1 MTKERLNELI
11 QKRLLKQPYSP
22 EDVTDFATLED
33 AGVDLDILE
42 KSAAEGVLMGEATPI
57 SPEME
62 NRPDENGPS
71 LAQMGVD
78 LGVEQAGS
86 MAGTMAG
93 TPYGP
98 LGRLLG
104 SGVGATAAL
113 GGLDVGR
120 RAGVIP
126 GKPMENPLKEL
137 GITFGANLLGQ
148 KFADRQ
154 VSGMQNMVQKN
165 IFKGAEDVDK
175 PFKGIK
181 GAVTPI
187 PQRTDSG
194 LLDVIGNILDASLGA
209 GERGKK
215 LVAGNI
221 KILRGK
227 IDKLIDGT
235 IAKATATD
243 LKEATRQVLRKSYGS
258 FNKIGEL
265 GYNIVDSN
273 LTNLGLR
280 VRANIDDMFDTATLN
295 RLKTGIGDAK
305 FTGQDLTFGDLA
317 RLKQFNYGKDSKKID
332 ALLDR
337 AIRNL
342 HSKANISLKEYLD
355 EVTKE
360 SPELITEALASARK
374 VTESMANAVTIS
386 GKDMTRQFS
395 ETFIAK
401 LAQGKPDL
409 LYKELKSLEHGPTI
423 DFVRNSLET
432 TRKTMSG
439 KPKLWARIQGHF
451 LDDLARTTPT
461 IRIKNVGEVINGDRL
476 LQELGRLDKKGILAK
491 YFPAGAGEKE
501 LELFKQFAKSIAINQ
516 RKQEQAAG
524 GMAVQLIQSGMAI
537 KVLQTGALGILA
549 SKTGFEEAL
558 YGSIIVFGG
567 PNVMARIFTNPKFI
581 KAMVE
586 GGNIPST
593 MDNLLGTANKIITT
607 LIAQGVDAG
616 WESATEERAPLHIGG
631 ATTQGNLPRSPQV
644 ASQGNPLTG
653 LLGGGGANVQ

>member
-86 MAGTMAG
+86 MVGTMAG

-98 LGRLLG
+98 FGRLLG
-104 SGVGATAAL
+104 SGVGATTAL

-120 RAGVIP
+120 RAGVFP

-137 GITFGANLLGQ
+137 GITFGANVLGQ

-154 VSGMQNMVQKN
+154 VGGMQNMVQKN

-175 PFKGIK
+175 PYKGIK

-215 LVAGNI
+215 LVTGNV
-221 KILRGK
+221 KILRDK

-317 RLKQFNYGKDSKKID
+317 RLKQFHYGKDTKKID

-337 AIRNL
+337 ALANL
-342 HSKANISLKEYLD
+342 GNKANISLREYLD
-355 EVTKE
+355 KVTKE
-360 SPELITEALASARK
+360 SPDFITEALASARK
-374 VTESMANAVTIS
+374 VSESMENAISIS

-432 TRKTMSG
+432 ARKTMSG

-537 KVLQTGALGILA
+537 KVIQTGALGILA
-549 SKTGFEEAL
+549 SKTGFTEAL
-558 YGSIIVFGG
+558 AGSIIVFGG
-567 PNVMARIFTNPKFI
+567 PNILARIFTNPKFI

-586 GGNIPST
+586 GGNLPST
-593 MDNLLGTANKIITT
+593 MDNMLGVANKIMTT
-607 LIAQGVDAG
+607 LIAQGIDAG
-616 WESATEERAPLHIGG
+616 WESATEEREPLHIGG

-644 ASQGNPLTG
+644 ASQGNPLSG
-653 LLGGGGANVQ
+653 LLGGGANVQ

>member
-78 LGVEQAGS
+78 LGVEQIGS
-86 MAGTMAG
+86 MIGTAAG

-104 SGVGATAAL
+104 SGLGATAGL

-126 GKPMENPLKEL
+126 GQPMENPLKEL
-137 GITFGANLLGQ
+137 GITFGANVLGQ

-154 VSGMQNMVQKN
+154 VGGMQNMVQKN

-215 LVAGNI
+215 LVAGNV

-235 IAKATATD
+235 IAKATVTD

-265 GYNIVDSN
+265 GYNIVDTN

-280 VRANIDDMFDTATLN
+280 VRTNIDDMFDTATLN

-317 RLKQFNYGKDSKKID
+317 RLKQFHYGKDTKKID

-337 AIRNL
+337 ALTNL
-342 HSKANISLKEYLD
+342 GNKANISLREYLD
-355 EVTKE
+355 KVTKE
-360 SPELITEALASARK
+360 SPEFLTEALASARK
-374 VTESMANAVTIS
+374 VTESMKNAIVFA

-395 ETFIAK
+395 ETFMAK

-409 LYKELKSLEHGPTI
+409 LYKELRKTEHGPTI

-432 TRKTMSG
+432 ARKTMSG

-461 IRIKNVGEVINGDRL
+461 IRIKNVGEVLNGDLL
-476 LQELGRLDKKGILAK
+476 LQKLATLEKKGILAK
-491 YFPAGAGEKE
+491 YFPAGSGEKE

-549 SKTGFEEAL
+549 SKAGFTEAL
-558 YGSIIVFGG
+558 AGSIIVFGG
-567 PNVMARIFTNPKFI
+567 PNIMARIFTNPKFI

-586 GGNIPST
+586 GGTLPST
-593 MDNLLGTANKIITT
+593 MDNMLGVANKVMTT

-631 ATTQGNLPRSPQV
+631 ATTQGNAARSPQV
-644 ASQGNPLTG
+644 ASQGNPLMG

>member
-22 EDVTDFATLED
+22 EDVTDFATLEES
-33 AGVDLDILE
+33 GVDLDLLE

-78 LGVEQAGS
+78 LGVEQVGS
-86 MAGTMAG
+86 MIGTAAGT
-93 TPYGP
+93 TYGP
-98 LGRLLG
+98 PGRLLG
-104 SGVGATAAL
+104 SGLGAVAGL
-113 GGLDVGR
+113 GGLDLGR

-137 GITFGANLLGQ
+137 GITFGANVLGQ

-154 VSGMQNMVQKN
+154 VGGMQNMVQKN

-194 LLDVIGNILDASLGA
+194 ILDVIGNVLDASLGA

-227 IDKLIDGT
+227 IDTLIDGT
-235 IAKATATD
+235 IAKATVTD
-243 LKEATRQVLRKSYGS
+243 LKETTRQVLRKSYGS

-265 GYNIVDSN
+265 GYNIVDTN
-273 LTNLGLR
+273 LSKLGLR
-280 VRANIDDMFDTATLN
+280 VRTNINDMFDTATLN

-317 RLKQFNYGKDSKKID
+317 RLKQFHYGKDTKKID

-342 HSKANISLKEYLD
+342 HSTANTSLKEYLD
-355 EVTKE
+355 KVTKE
-360 SPELITEALASARK
+360 SPDFITEALASVRK
-374 VTESMANAVTIS
+374 VTESMTNAVAFA

-395 ETFIAK
+395 ETFMAK

-432 TRKTMSG
+432 ARKTMSG
-439 KPKLWARIQGHF
+439 KPKLWSRIQGHF

-461 IRIKNVGEVINGDRL
+461 IRIKNVGEVLNGDLL
-476 LQELGRLDKKGILAK
+476 LQKLATLDKKGILAK

-537 KVLQTGALGILA
+537 KVIQTGALGILA
-549 SKTGFEEAL
+549 SKAGFTEAL
-558 YGSIIVFGG
+558 AGSIIVFGG
-567 PNVMARIFTNPKFI
+567 PNILARIFTNPKFI

-586 GGNIPST
+586 GGTLPST
-593 MDNLLGTANKIITT
+593 MDNMLGVANKVMTT

-644 ASQGNPLTG
+644 AGQSNPLSG
-653 LLGGGGANVQ
+653 LLGGGANVQ

>member
-86 MAGTMAG
+86 MVGTMAG

-98 LGRLLG
+98 FGRLLG
-104 SGVGATAAL
+104 SGVGATTAL

-120 RAGVIP
+120 RAGVFP

-137 GITFGANLLGQ
+137 GITFGANVLGQ

-154 VSGMQNMVQKN
+154 VGGMQNMVQKN

-215 LVAGNI
+215 LVTGNV
-221 KILRGK
+221 KILRDK

-235 IAKATATD
+235 IATATATD

-317 RLKQFNYGKDSKKID
+317 RLKQFHYGKDTKKID

-337 AIRNL
+337 ALANL
-342 HSKANISLKEYLD
+342 GNKANISLREYLD
-355 EVTKE
+355 KVTKE
-360 SPELITEALASARK
+360 SPDFITEALASARK
-374 VTESMANAVTIS
+374 VSESMENAISIS

-432 TRKTMSG
+432 ARKTISG
-439 KPKLWARIQGHF
+439 KPKLWARIQCHF

-501 LELFKQFAKSIAINQ
+501 LKLFKQFAKSIAINQ

-537 KVLQTGALGILA
+537 KVIQTGALGILA
-549 SKTGFEEAL
+549 SKTGFTEAL
-558 YGSIIVFGG
+558 AGSIIVFGG
-567 PNVMARIFTNPKFI
+567 PNILARIFTNPKFI

-586 GGNIPST
+586 GGNLPST
-593 MDNLLGTANKIITT
+593 MDNMLGVANKIMTT
-607 LIAQGVDAG
+607 LIAQGIDAG
-616 WESATEERAPLHIGG
+616 WESATEEREPLHIGG

-644 ASQGNPLTG
+644 ASQGNPLSG
-653 LLGGGGANVQ
+653 LLGGGANVQ

>member
-86 MAGTMAG
+86 MVGTIAG

-98 LGRLLG
+98 FGRLLG
-104 SGVGATAAL
+104 SGVGATTAL

-120 RAGVIP
+120 RAGVFP

-137 GITFGANLLGQ
+137 GITFGANVLGQ

-154 VSGMQNMVQKN
+154 VGGMQNMVQKN

-215 LVAGNI
+215 LVTGNV
-221 KILRGK
+221 KILRDK

-317 RLKQFNYGKDSKKID
+317 RLKQFHYGKDTKKID

-337 AIRNL
+337 ALANL
-342 HSKANISLKEYLD
+342 GNKANISLREYLD
-355 EVTKE
+355 KVTKE
-360 SPELITEALASARK
+360 SPDFITEALASARK
-374 VTESMANAVTIS
+374 VSESMENAISIS

-432 TRKTMSG
+432 ARKTMSG

-501 LELFKQFAKSIAINQ
+501 LKLFKQFAKSIAINQ

-537 KVLQTGALGILA
+537 KVIQTGALGILA
-549 SKTGFEEAL
+549 SKTGFTEAL
-558 YGSIIVFGG
+558 AGSIIVFGG
-567 PNVMARIFTNPKFI
+567 PNILARIFTNPKFI

-586 GGNIPST
+586 GGNLPST
-593 MDNLLGTANKIITT
+593 MDNMLGVANKIMTT
-607 LIAQGVDAG
+607 LIAQGIDAG
-616 WESATEERAPLHIGG
+616 WESATEEREPLHIGG

-644 ASQGNPLTG
+644 ASQGNPLSG
-653 LLGGGGANVQ
+653 LLGGGANVQ

>member
-86 MAGTMAG
+86 MVGTMAG

-98 LGRLLG
+98 FGRLLG
-104 SGVGATAAL
+104 SGVGATTAL

-120 RAGVIP
+120 RAGVFP

-137 GITFGANLLGQ
+137 GITFGANVLGQ

-154 VSGMQNMVQKN
+154 VGGMQNMVQKN

-215 LVAGNI
+215 LVTGNV
-221 KILRGK
+221 KILRDK

-317 RLKQFNYGKDSKKID
+317 RLKQFHYGKDTKKID

-337 AIRNL
+337 ALANL
-342 HSKANISLKEYLD
+342 GNKANISLREYLD
-355 EVTKE
+355 KVTKE
-360 SPELITEALASARK
+360 SPDFITEALASARK
-374 VTESMANAVTIS
+374 VSESMENAISIS

-432 TRKTMSG
+432 ARKTMSG

-501 LELFKQFAKSIAINQ
+501 LKLFKQFAKSIAINQ

-537 KVLQTGALGILA
+537 KVIQTGALGILA
-549 SKTGFEEAL
+549 SKTGFTEAL
-558 YGSIIVFGG
+558 AGSIIVFGG
-567 PNVMARIFTNPKFI
+567 PNILARIFTNPKFI

-586 GGNIPST
+586 GGNLPST
-593 MDNLLGTANKIITT
+593 MDNMLGVANKIMTT
-607 LIAQGVDAG
+607 LIAQGIDAG
-616 WESATEERAPLHIGG
+616 WESATEEREPLHIGG

-644 ASQGNPLTG
+644 ASQGNPLSG
-653 LLGGGGANVQ
+653 LLGGGANVQ

>member
-71 LAQMGVD
+71 LTQMGVD
-78 LGVEQAGS
+78 LGFEQAGS
-86 MAGTMAG
+86 MLGTIAG

-98 LGRLLG
+98 PGRLLG
-104 SGVGATAAL
+104 SGLGATTAL
-113 GGLDVGR
+113 GGLDVGG

-137 GITFGANLLGQ
+137 GITFGANVLGQ

-154 VSGMQNMVQKN
+154 ISGMQNMVQKN

-215 LVAGNI
+215 LVAVNI
-221 KILRGK
+221 KILMGK
-227 IDKLIDGT
+227 IDALIDGT
-235 IAKATATD
+235 IAKATTTD

-273 LTNLGLR
+273 LSRLGLR
-280 VRANIDDMFDTATLN
+280 VRTNIDNMFDIATLN

-317 RLKQFNYGKDSKKID
+317 RLKQFHYGKDTKKID

-337 AIRNL
+337 ALTNL
-342 HSKANISLKEYLD
+342 GNKANISLREYLD
-355 EVTKE
+355 KVTKE
-360 SPELITEALASARK
+360 SPEFITEALASAR
-374 VTESMANAVTIS
+374 VVSESMKNAIAFA

-395 ETFIAK
+395 ETFMAK

-432 TRKTMSG
+432 ARKTMSG
-439 KPKLWARIQGHF
+439 KPKLWSRIQGHF

-537 KVLQTGALGILA
+537 KVLQTGALGIVA
-549 SKTGFEEAL
+549 SKAGFTEAL
-558 YGSIIVFGG
+558 AGSIIVFGG
-567 PNVMARIFTNPKFI
+567 PNIMARIFTNPKFI

-586 GGNIPST
+586 GGTLPST
-593 MDNLLGTANKIITT
+593 MDNMLGVANKVMTT

-616 WESATEERAPLHIGG
+616 WESATEERAPLHLGG

-644 ASQGNPLTG
+644 AGQSNPLSG
-653 LLGGGGANVQ
+653 LLGGGANVQ

>member
-62 NRPDENGPS
+62 NRPDDNGPS

-86 MAGTMAG
+86 MLGTMAG

-98 LGRLLG
+98 PGRLLG
-104 SGVGATAAL
+104 SGLGAVAGL

-137 GITFGANLLGQ
+137 GITFGANVLGQ

-154 VSGMQNMVQKN
+154 VGGMQNMVQKN

-227 IDKLIDGT
+227 IDTLIDGT
-235 IAKATATD
+235 IAKATTTD
-243 LKEATRQVLRKSYGS
+243 LREATRQVLRKSYGS

-265 GYNIVDSN
+265 GYNIVDTN

-280 VRANIDDMFDTATLN
+280 VRTNIDDMFDTATLN

-317 RLKQFNYGKDSKKID
+317 RLKQFHYGKDTKKID

-337 AIRNL
+337 ALTNL
-342 HSKANISLKEYLD
+342 GNKANISLREYLD
-355 EVTKE
+355 KVTKE
-360 SPELITEALASARK
+360 SPDLITEALASARK
-374 VTESMANAVTIS
+374 VTESMTNAVAFA

-395 ETFIAK
+395 ETFMAK

-409 LYKELKSLEHGPTI
+409 LYKELKNMEHGPTI

-432 TRKTMSG
+432 ASKSMSG

-491 YFPAGAGEKE
+491 YFPAGSGEKE

-537 KVLQTGALGILA
+537 KVIQTGALGILA
-549 SKTGFEEAL
+549 SKAGFGEAL
-558 YGSIIVFGG
+558 AGSIIVFGG
-567 PNVMARIFTNPKFI
+567 PNIMARIFTNPKFI

-586 GGNIPST
+586 GGTLPST
-593 MDNLLGTANKIITT
+593 MDNMLGVANKVMTT

-616 WESATEERAPLHIGG
+616 WESATEERVPLHIGG
-631 ATTQGNLPRSPQV
+631 ATTQGNLTRSPQV
-644 ASQGNPLTG
+644 ANRSNPLTG

>member
-33 AGVDLDILE
+33 AGIDLDLLE

-71 LAQMGVD
+71 LSQMGVD
-78 LGVEQAGS
+78 LGVEQVGS
-86 MAGTMAG
+86 MIGTAAG

-104 SGVGATAAL
+104 SGLGATAGL

-154 VSGMQNMVQKN
+154 VGGMQNMVQKN

-215 LVAGNI
+215 LVSGNI

-227 IDKLIDGT
+227 IDTLIDGT
-235 IAKATATD
+235 IAKATVTD

-265 GYNIVDSN
+265 GYNIVDTN
-273 LTNLGLR
+273 LSKLGLR
-280 VRANIDDMFDTATLN
+280 VRTNIDDMFDTATLN

-317 RLKQFNYGKDSKKID
+317 RLKQFHYGKDTKKID

-337 AIRNL
+337 AMRNL
-342 HSKANISLKEYLD
+342 HSKANTSLKEYLD

-360 SPELITEALASARK
+360 SPDLITEALASARK
-374 VTESMANAVTIS
+374 VTESMTNAVAFA

-395 ETFIAK
+395 ETFMAK

-409 LYKELKSLEHGPTI
+409 LYKELKNTEHGPTI

-432 TRKTMSG
+432 ASKSMSG

-491 YFPAGAGEKE
+491 YFPAGSGEKE

-549 SKTGFEEAL
+549 SKAGFTEAL
-558 YGSIIVFGG
+558 AGSIIVFGG
-567 PNVMARIFTNPKFI
+567 PNILARIFTNPKFI

-586 GGNIPST
+586 GGTLPST
-593 MDNLLGTANKIITT
+593 MDNMLGVANKVMTT

-616 WESATEERAPLHIGG
+616 WESATEERVPLHIGG

-644 ASQGNPLTG
+644 AGQSNPLAG
-653 LLGGGGANVQ
+653 LLGGGANVQ

>member
-71 LAQMGVD
+71 LTQMGVD
-78 LGVEQAGS
+78 LGFEQAGS
-86 MAGTMAG
+86 MLGTIAG

-98 LGRLLG
+98 PGRLLG
-104 SGVGATAAL
+104 SGLGATTAL

-137 GITFGANLLGQ
+137 GITFGANVLGQ

-154 VSGMQNMVQKN
+154 ISGMQNMVQKN

-215 LVAGNI
+215 LVTGNV
-221 KILRGK
+221 KILRDK

-317 RLKQFNYGKDSKKID
+317 RLKQFHYGKDTKKID

-337 AIRNL
+337 ALANL
-342 HSKANISLKEYLD
+342 GNKANISLREYLD
-355 EVTKE
+355 KVTKE
-360 SPELITEALASARK
+360 SPDFITEALASARK
-374 VTESMANAVTIS
+374 VSESMENAISIS

-432 TRKTMSG
+432 ARKTMSG

-501 LELFKQFAKSIAINQ
+501 LKLFKQFAKSIAINQ

-537 KVLQTGALGILA
+537 KVIQTGALGILA
-549 SKTGFEEAL
+549 SKTGFTEAL
-558 YGSIIVFGG
+558 AGSIIVFGG
-567 PNVMARIFTNPKFI
+567 PNILARIFTNPKFI

-586 GGNIPST
+586 GGNLPST
-593 MDNLLGTANKIITT
+593 MDNMLGVANKIMTT
-607 LIAQGVDAG
+607 LIAQGIDAG
-616 WESATEERAPLHIGG
+616 WESATEEREPLHIGG

-644 ASQGNPLTG
+644 ASQGNPLSG
-653 LLGGGGANVQ
+653 LLGGGANVQ